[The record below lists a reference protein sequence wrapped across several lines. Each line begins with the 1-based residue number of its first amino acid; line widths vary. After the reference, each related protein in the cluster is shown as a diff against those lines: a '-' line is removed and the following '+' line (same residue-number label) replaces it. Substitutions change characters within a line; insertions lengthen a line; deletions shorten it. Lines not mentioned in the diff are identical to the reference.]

1 MSSSESSPNKSGSFS
16 VGLSTARFL
25 DQAML
30 EESTPVVSAPAQPR
44 PATPPSPPPAPAPAA
59 RSESDEDVNSYM
71 QQLLKRTGVQPPAP
85 AAPKAPPAP
94 VWETKAS
101 AAAAAAAVAAA
112 SAPSDAA
119 SESDPSSTE
128 GEPWSTEN
136 YIPKKQAPER
146 EADLRA
152 FRQLANA
159 SARGAVNNFQER
171 KQRKQ
176 CTLSGLL
183 AGGALI
189 AAAPLLWLSSSWG
202 DHWSLAAAGSIVL
215 AIVSGVRFY
224 KSRAVLP
231 KKN

>member
-1 MSSSESSPNKSGSFS
+1 MSSSESSSNTSGSYN

-30 EESTPVVSAPAQPR
+30 EETAPIVSAPAHPR
-44 PATPPSPPPAPAPAA
+44 PVAPPSPPPAPAPVS

-71 QQLLKRTGVQPPAP
+71 QQLLKRTGAQPPAP
-85 AAPKAPPAP
+85 AAPKATPAP
-94 VWETKAS
+94 VWETKPAP
-101 AAAAAAAVAAA
+101 VAA
-112 SAPSDAA
+112 P
-119 SESDPSSTE
+119 PSSPASDNSAESNPTPTE
-128 GEPWSTEN
+128 AEPWSTEN

-159 SARGAVNNFQER
+159 SARGAVNNFQEK

-202 DHWSLAAAGSIVL
+202 DPWSLAALGSVGLGI
-215 AIVSGVRFY
+215 AFGIRFN
-224 KSRAVLP
+224 KSRAILP
-231 KKN
+231 KRG